1 VQIRQLM
8 SRKRWPHVRARAWAL
23 HDALQHEAEGTGAA
37 ADTLATL
44 RVGTALA
51 LLAAAVEAAA
61 AAAAGEEQRE
71 ELQRALRVYGEV
83 EPSLELLDAAAAAKQ
98 RDAAFRHLLKVRLS
112 P

>member
-1 VQIRQLM
+1 MQIRQLM

-37 ADTLATL
+37 TLATL